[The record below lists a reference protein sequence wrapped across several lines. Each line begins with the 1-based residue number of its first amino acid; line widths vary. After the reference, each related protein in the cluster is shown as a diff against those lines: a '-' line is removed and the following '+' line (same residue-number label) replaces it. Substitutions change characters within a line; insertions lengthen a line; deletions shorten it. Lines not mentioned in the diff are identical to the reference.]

1 MQAQP
6 IAPASPPSQLPVRAR
21 RQLRLNDRW
30 GSAIFAL
37 AFFLALWQAVVW
49 VGNYPAYILPSP
61 LQVAVRFWEAVN
73 SGILVSNT
81 LVTLGEMALGFALGA
96 GGGLL
101 LGYLLYKLRLLER
114 LLAPYIAASQALPI
128 VAIAPLLVLWF
139 GFGLLPKV
147 LVCAIIV
154 FFPIT
159 VSVVSGLLGIER
171 DLLEVADLFGA
182 SAWQK
187 LYLVELPLAARSI
200 FAGLRIS
207 VTLTATGAVVGEFVS
222 PSAGLGYLLNYSS
235 VNLDASLRFVAL
247 FTLVALATT
256 AYALVGWL
264 ERRVLRW

>member
-1 MQAQP
+1 M
-6 IAPASPPSQLPVRAR
+6 AR
-21 RQLRLNDRW
+21 HHWQINDRW
-30 GSAIFAL
+30 VSALFAL
-37 AFFLALWQAVVW
+37 GLFLAIWQVVVW

-61 LQVAVRFWEAVN
+61 AQVAVRFGQAVS

-81 LVTLGEMALGFALGA
+81 FVTLGEMALGFALGA

-101 LGYLLYKLRLLER
+101 LGYLIYKLRPLER
-114 LLAPYIAASQALPI
+114 LLSPYIAASQALPI

-159 VSVVSGLLGIER
+159 VSVISGLRGIER

-207 VTLTATGAVVGEFVS
+207 VTLTATGAVVGEFIS
-222 PSAGLGYLLNYSS
+222 PSAGLGYLLSYSS

-247 FTLVALATT
+247 FTLVALATA

-264 ERRVLRW
+264 ERRVLNW